1 MTLNFHKSASPSMN
15 MNDRSQIIKF
25 FCKSL
30 MAWIAF
36 YSEVESTFLL
46 SYIVF
51 LLIYFLKKP
60 RSECQR
66 IATETW
72 VDTKSNL
79 GLTSA
84 PSRDTP
90 ILLWFLFM
98 LWKPRHAPAV
108 CVLELCSG
116 ADSTWLY
123 IVTVHFYKRSII
135 FCDYFSYKVWWLLM
149 NCKVRLEK
157 HFCNHF

>member
-1 MTLNFHKSASPSMN
+1 MYKGMTLNFHKSPSPSMN

-25 FCKSL
+25 FHKSL

-66 IATETW
+66 IATVQTW

-84 PSRDTP
+84 PSKGHTHTSMIPLYAMETKTCSSSLCARTLFRCRLYMT
-90 ILLWFLFM
+90 IYCNSAFL
-98 LWKPRHAPAV
+98 
-108 CVLELCSG
+108 
-116 ADSTWLY
+116 
-123 IVTVHFYKRSII
+123 
-135 FCDYFSYKVWWLLM
+135 
-149 NCKVRLEK
+149 
-157 HFCNHF
+157 

>member
-1 MTLNFHKSASPSMN
+1 MP
-15 MNDRSQIIKF
+15 
-25 FCKSL
+25 
-30 MAWIAF
+30 
-36 YSEVESTFLL
+36 
-46 SYIVF
+46 
-51 LLIYFLKKP
+51 
-60 RSECQR
+60 
-66 IATETW
+66 
-72 VDTKSNL
+72 NL
-79 GLTSA
+79 
-84 PSRDTP
+84 RDTP

-157 HFCNHF
+157 HFVITFRGSLILNLPQNFACYIITVYVLFRWYLSYKLVIFVNFFLCSIFWIVLVTTYCSPL

>member
-1 MTLNFHKSASPSMN
+1 MYKGMTLNFHKSPSPSMN

-25 FCKSL
+25 FRKSL

-84 PSRDTP
+84 PSKGHTHTSMIPLYAMETKTCSSSLCARTLFRCRLYMT
-90 ILLWFLFM
+90 IYCNSAFL
-98 LWKPRHAPAV
+98 
-108 CVLELCSG
+108 
-116 ADSTWLY
+116 
-123 IVTVHFYKRSII
+123 
-135 FCDYFSYKVWWLLM
+135 
-149 NCKVRLEK
+149 
-157 HFCNHF
+157 

>member
-1 MTLNFHKSASPSMN
+1 MYKGMTLNFHKSASPSMN

-84 PSRDTP
+84 PSKGHTHTSMIPLYAMETKTCSSSLCARTLFRCRLHMT
-90 ILLWFLFM
+90 IYCNSAFL
-98 LWKPRHAPAV
+98 
-108 CVLELCSG
+108 
-116 ADSTWLY
+116 
-123 IVTVHFYKRSII
+123 
-135 FCDYFSYKVWWLLM
+135 
-149 NCKVRLEK
+149 
-157 HFCNHF
+157 

>member
-1 MTLNFHKSASPSMN
+1 MYKGMTLNFHKSSSPSMN

-25 FCKSL
+25 FRKSL

-84 PSRDTP
+84 PSKGHTHTSMIPLYAMETKTCSSSLCARTLFRCRLYMT
-90 ILLWFLFM
+90 IYCNSAFL
-98 LWKPRHAPAV
+98 
-108 CVLELCSG
+108 
-116 ADSTWLY
+116 
-123 IVTVHFYKRSII
+123 
-135 FCDYFSYKVWWLLM
+135 
-149 NCKVRLEK
+149 
-157 HFCNHF
+157 